1 MNFWKNELKKI
12 SRETITLINSLEIP
26 DNPCIIFSLDN
37 TIIHESGEI
46 INSVADIYKHA
57 FENKI
62 KIFIITERDGSDQ
75 KVIDDTLNELKK
87 YNLKFHESI
96 YFKKYKLRDN
106 EFKINS
112 RKNITE
118 RGYNI
123 ILCISTDDNDLYGE
137 YTGIPVKIPIIKN
150 LDIIPEE

>member
-12 SRETITLINSLEIP
+12 SKETITLINSLEIP
-26 DNPCIIFSLDN
+26 ENPCIIFSLDN
-37 TIIHESGEI
+37 TIIHENGELI
-46 INSVADIYKHA
+46 YSVVDIYKHA